1 MQIVDSRIETSENNL
16 KTVQQGLAE
25 KDTYIVKLEEKI
37 KVLENKFE
45 KFAQNEE
52 ERIKLLEDKVKVT
65 EQDMNTKRDKPS
77 KCTLKS
83 SECDFIGSTQN
94 GLKVHKAKKHTAIS
108 ENKSTMCEVCGES
121 FKNGTELRKHSKS
134 HLY

>member
-1 MQIVDSRIETSENNL
+1 MNASIKTSENNL

-25 KDTYIVKLEEKI
+25 KDTYAVELEEKI

-52 ERIKLLEDKVKVT
+52 VRIKLLEDKMEVIKQ
-65 EQDMNTKRDKPS
+65 EINTKLDKPS
-77 KCTLKS
+77 KYTLIC

-94 GLKVHKAKKHTAIS
+94 GLKVHKAK
-108 ENKSTMCEVCGES
+108 
-121 FKNGTELRKHSKS
+121 
-134 HLY
+134 